1 MGDSTARCDT
11 RTVRPAVTL
20 ADCKLNIKV
29 FGNQLS
35 GPEDCPDSRES
46 PVPFRWG
53 EILVASPL
61 IQGRNG
67 ITLKGMAWAVFPK
80 KMKSDRKEDRATSQ
94 LALRI
99 RKGVKKEGRR
109 GKRKEKEG
117 REGKILLISVTPILF
132 NSKKGEK

>member
-109 GKRKEKEG
+109 GGG
-117 REGKILLISVTPILF
+117 REM
-132 NSKKGEK
+132 